1 VEISHNPCQFTINQ
15 AIRYFLLAMKIRLLM
30 VGKTKERFIEEG
42 YAFYRNRIMNYLPFD
57 EFIIPALKNS
67 RNLTPEEFKMREGE
81 LILKN
86 CREDDF
92 MVLLDEKG
100 KSLSSIEFSQFV
112 QQRMNS
118 GIKTLTFVIGGAYGF
133 SEEVYK
139 LAKAKVSLSPLTF
152 SHQLA
157 RIVFMEQLYRA
168 MTILR
173 NEPYH
178 NE

>member
-1 VEISHNPCQFTINQ
+1 
-15 AIRYFLLAMKIRLLM
+15 MKIRLLM

-42 YAFYRNRIMNYLPFD
+42 YGFYRNRIVNYLPFD
-57 EFIIPALKNS
+57 ELVIPALKNS
-67 RNLTPEEFKMREGE
+67 RNFTPDEFKIREGE
-81 LILKN
+81 LILKS

-92 MVLLDEKG
+92 MVLLDERG
-100 KSLSSIEFSQFV
+100 KALNSIEFSQFV

-133 SEEVYK
+133 TDEVYK
-139 LAKAKVSLSPLTF
+139 LAKAKISLSPLTF

-157 RIVFMEQLYRA
+157 RIVFMEQLYRS